1 MQISASSFI
10 NASSF
15 DRFRIQTN
23 PGSNDR
29 SGEVAPLEAVAP
41 VDKVKD
47 QSEELQQQREVQ
59 ALKDRDREVRSH
71 EQAHLSAAGG
81 IALSGARFQYVT
93 GPDGQRYATGGDVS
107 IDTSEVPGDPAAT
120 MRKAETIR
128 RAAMAPA
135 KPSAQDYSVAANAA
149 AMANK
154 AAVEFLRGPQD
165 SNRKGSQ
172 LDVNA

>member
-10 NASSF
+10 NLNSV
-15 DRFRIQTN
+15 DRYRVQ
-23 PGSNDR
+23 SNVGPYDR
-29 SGEVAPLEAVAP
+29 SGDVAPLQAVAP
-41 VDKVKD
+41 VEKVKD

-59 ALKDRDREVRSH
+59 ALQDRDREVRNH

-81 IALSGARFQYVT
+81 IAVSGAHFQYVT

-107 IDTSEVPGDPAAT
+107 IDTSTVPGDPAAT
-120 MRKAETIR
+120 IRKAETIR

-135 KPSAQDYSVAANAA
+135 QPSPQDYRVAANAA

-154 AAVEFLRGPQD
+154 ASIELLRVQQD
-165 SNRKGSQ
+165 ANRSGSQ
-172 LDVNA
+172 LDVSA